1 MLPEG
6 ALAVAHGV
14 LVAELHEAGELPAQ
28 GVAPLLGAAGQAL
41 RLGDHHVHVHPLRRA
56 HRPIGERKTWQG
68 EARERRVGRVR

>member
-1 MLPEG
+1 MESFLLPEG

-41 RLGDHHVHVHPLRRA
+41 RLGDHHVHVHPLRRT
-56 HRPIGERKTWQG
+56 HRREEDMAGREVREGEG
-68 EARERRVGRVR
+68 

>member
-1 MLPEG
+1 MGSFFVPEG

-41 RLGDHHVHVHPLRRA
+41 RLGDDHVHVHPLRRT
-56 HRPIGERKTWQG
+56 HRERKMWQ
-68 EARERRVGRVR
+68 RERSEREKGG